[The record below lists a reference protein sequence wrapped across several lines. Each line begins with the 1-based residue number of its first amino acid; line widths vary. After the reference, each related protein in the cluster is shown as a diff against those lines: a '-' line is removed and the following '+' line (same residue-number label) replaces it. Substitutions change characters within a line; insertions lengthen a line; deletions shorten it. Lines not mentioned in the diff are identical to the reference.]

1 VKGGCDVCGERS
13 VYYRRERGEVGEQGG
28 RFLNRL
34 RVATNVKKAQ
44 GSE

>member
-1 VKGGCDVCGERS
+1 VKGGCDVSGES

-34 RVATNVKKAQ
+34 QVATNVEKAQ